1 MAKAI
6 YVKGAIRKDA
16 VAIIP
21 KDVRVTEARVLETL
35 YKDAWKPRQV
45 RMVEVAE
52 APTAQGEAE
61 RLVALYGEEAF
72 ENAYGK
78 PVQARQALTEI
89 LALDSA
95 AKVKASGLLL
105 ENDAHPI
112 EVVGEDAPGKAGGKR
127 KGNAVAASADSGGES
142 AQAAE

>member
-1 MAKAI
+1 MAQAI
-6 YVKGAIRKDA
+6 YVKGTIRKDA

-35 YKDAWKPRQV
+35 YKDAWKPLQV
-45 RMVEVAE
+45 RAVEVAE

-89 LALDSA
+89 LALTSP

-105 ENDAHPI
+105 ESDAKPI
-112 EVVGEDAPGKAGGKR
+112 EVLGEAVSAKGKGKGGKA
-127 KGNAVAASADSGGES
+127 AASADSGGES

>member
-1 MAKAI
+1 MAQAI
-6 YVKGAIRKDA
+6 YVKGTIRKDA

-35 YKDAWKPRQV
+35 YKDAWKPLQV
-45 RMVEVAE
+45 RAVEVAE

-89 LALDSA
+89 LALTSP

-105 ENDAHPI
+105 ESDAKPI
-112 EVVGEDAPGKAGGKR
+112 EVLGEDAKGKGKGGKA
-127 KGNAVAASADSGGES
+127 AASADSGGES